1 MPIFNKDTRTEYH
14 LITCDHPLMIDAGM
28 SSFTLP
34 QFKEWWYFRD
44 GTGEYVNQKV
54 FYDAESDNRIKTVL
68 GHTPS
73 DYDVSFCVDVWRFE
87 GYNVGRYQKYA
98 ILKDFAQNVD
108 PWEYYNENPDAPEV
122 DKDTFDIGHLQ
133 LNDVKGKQFNRIT
146 KLFHDDITEG
156 VYAADLIALNDYYN
170 IVGYNLEKEEDRATR
185 QFFKDIRRSKNA
197 GYVSWRNNILLNLRL
212 IEGAEPCVS
221 EEEFN
226 FKLYLFDKKRPVNRT
241 KSEAVSS
248 INIAA
253 SAMGAD
259 GANNLGKADGDH
271 NLAADGAPGGMVGG
285 PLKFRFI
292 PIDGTFSAGSEQIHG
307 IVYSNTI
314 PKANLPNLE
323 LDEVDVA
330 EYLQDPLETSQ
341 ITPGT
346 GLAIPID
353 VQNAN
358 PFQWMANYANP
369 AGCRGENKEKIK
381 LQVFNMNPK
390 SFKKGD
396 YVKITS
402 RDGLWWIDDLS
413 VSDEEPPLATLKDVS
428 EWQFTYHITNQR
440 YHFRFADP
448 NTPGEIKTYDAGQFE
463 NTGPVDA
470 FAMEDAIAKKYLA
483 ARTDSEW
490 SAKYGST
497 VAHQVVDEGKTW
509 PGYAQITSFDY
520 MGKEFGGLRGD
531 RGNALVLTDN
541 RRSYDG
547 TLFGQFDDTGK
558 QCGKWTVPFF
568 GCTFPKGYNDEAKYT
583 NLNSDTKDAEGNL
596 TGRGWRPGVNTKKTG
611 SGGSQEDIAQNDSF
625 FDLDQF
631 VGGPY
636 GVDGTGHGIGGAED
650 QGIFNPLANHNNK
663 STNAAPEFF
672 LTQQEKDA
680 IDPDNGHVNLFS
692 AGHQMYHVPADV
704 LTNGPFT
711 AENGGPIL
719 NLNNVQK
726 YITDPDIFGT
736 TGDYPKDNIYNS
748 YHDFWLD
755 PTSFQFLYDT
765 IDRNTREP
773 YEKDDKAILDF
784 KPVDT
789 RNVLFRPLRDAVF
802 SQYDQRTDQIIPN
815 PLDHLRQCGFS
826 NYGAASVDYG
836 KFGRSTVGGGS
847 PIFGSKTKKRILEKD
862 KKSLSD
868 GEDQHHL
875 VVKQQRND
883 FLKDSDL
890 DIGDNNQVIPFEY
903 YIYKDEKR
911 NSYEYRVEGFSVPMG
926 NPDLYGG
933 REPNALGAK
942 DTLTDDDQ
950 TRGGFGVIGARATAE
965 CEGGF
970 VFVSDTYIG
979 QDSIFNTNVNQHE
992 AMLGSKTQL
1001 LYNQA
1006 STTQL
1011 FVKVYQAWPRDQTI
1025 FDSRFFAV
1033 HHFNEGNKFPVG
1045 VKSRLGKYQRPWEY
1059 TYRSKEKVQDSETFP
1074 DASFNPLEYDPL
1086 TQMVTG
1092 VTINQTS
1099 ETTYTDV
1106 LIIDKDATNV
1116 DMRIPQYFNK
1126 DSSGAG
1132 THSSNGGFAGQGDAY
1147 TENYLAP
1154 VGTGRLVFNEGAL
1167 TEEDDDLAHYVLEG
1181 ETLTEINLWAEQ
1193 FDESEREDRIAK
1205 RRIYQQIAPT
1215 GYWKVDPV
1223 RRGRLLPWI
1232 YNQTTIRLPN
1242 DLTKAMDTAV
1252 NPEATLAD
1260 LIKAQKKYLIV
1271 QDMGE
1276 GYNLSDTLK
1285 IESATGSNAIARVA
1299 EIGEGGSIK
1308 RLEWTTKD
1316 TTILGETINYVYRG
1330 EGFLP
1335 SDFPAGSTT
1344 GINEDTKSDLEF
1356 LPHLNFEGSGY
1367 SNRTFKGYIMAG
1379 FTENVEKWDYKPQVA
1394 TETKEPYVLGTPNN
1408 TVDGTSNP
1416 AFRTENN
1423 IQIIPI
1429 GAVAIVLGQGA
1440 NTFFTVPQE
1449 NIEPTIGRQVTTVV
1463 LSGDPTVSNPNV
1475 LTGTFPKFD
1484 MFFQFHG
1491 DISHQGIAGGA
1502 NKPSFFENF
1511 IDLSIN
1517 PF

>member
-1 MPIFNKDTRTEYH
+1 MPLFNKDTRTEYH

-28 SSFTLP
+28 GSFTLP
-34 QFKEWWYFRD
+34 QFKQWWYFRD

-54 FYDAESDNRIKTVL
+54 FYEAESDNRIKTVL

-253 SAMGAD
+253 TAMGAD
-259 GANNLGKADGDH
+259 GINNLGRVDGDH
-271 NLAADGAPGGMVGG
+271 VAAADDSPGGKVGG
-285 PLKFRFI
+285 NMKMRFR
-292 PIDGTFSAGSEQIHG
+292 PIDGTFSAGSEQIYG
-307 IVYSNTI
+307 IIHSDTI
-314 PKANLPNLE
+314 PGANLPDFDPE
-323 LDEVDVA
+323 QVDTAEHFKYPVA
-330 EYLQDPLETSQ
+330 TPQ

-346 GLAIPID
+346 GLVIPID

-369 AGCRGENKEKIK
+369 SGCRGDNKEKVK
-381 LQVFNMNPK
+381 LQVFNMNPR

-396 YVKITS
+396 YVKITDRES
-402 RDGLWWIDDLS
+402 LWWIDELA

-448 NTPGEIKTYDAGQFE
+448 NAGGFGPDQKQFDAGQFE

-483 ARTDSEW
+483 TRKSGDWQT
-490 SAKYGST
+490 KYGSN
-497 VAHQVVDEGKTW
+497 VAHQVRDEGKTW

-531 RGNALVLTDN
+531 LGNALVLTDN

-547 TLFGQFDDTGK
+547 TLFAQFDDRGK
-558 QCGKWTVPFF
+558 NCGKWTVPFF

-583 NLNSDTKDAEGNL
+583 NLNSAVKDQGGNL
-596 TGRGWRPGVNTKKTG
+596 TGKGWRPGANTENSAG
-611 SGGSQEDIAQNDSF
+611 SSLSQDDSF
-625 FDLDQF
+625 FDLSQF
-631 VGGPY
+631 TNGPY
-636 GVDGTGHGIGGAED
+636 GVGGDGFTVAGEN
-650 QGIFNPLANHNNK
+650 QGIFNPADGHNNR
-663 STNAAPEFF
+663 SSNLSPTLF
-672 LTQQEKDA
+672 LTDQEADA
-680 IDPDNGHVNLFS
+680 IPDIHVNLFS
-692 AGHQMYHVPADV
+692 AGYQMYHVPADI
-704 LTNGPFT
+704 LTNGPFS
-711 AENGGPIL
+711 AQNGGPIL

-726 YITDPDIFGT
+726 YITDPDVFGT
-736 TGDYPKDNIYNS
+736 IEDDEFTVRNNIVNK

-802 SQYDQRTDQIIPN
+802 AQWDQK
-815 PLDHLRQCGFS
+815 LDGSANNEPFSVKELTQCGFS
-826 NYGAASVDYG
+826 NYGFATRGPA
-836 KFGRSTVGGGS
+836 TVGQTTITPGD
-847 PIFGSKTKKRILEKD
+847 PIFGTGTKVRIYNKD
-862 KKSLSD
+862 KKFTK
-868 GEDQHHL
+868 HHL
-875 VVKQQRND
+875 IVNQNYGNTPSLAD
-883 FLKDSDL
+883 DEDL
-890 DIGDNNQVIPFEY
+890 VAAIGVPSMPFEY
-903 YIYKDEKR
+903 YIYRSESDKLGSAEFKND
-911 NSYEYRVEGFSVPMG
+911 GFAVAMS
-926 NPDLYGG
+926 NDLYYGG
-933 REPNALGAK
+933 NTPDALGASKEDAK
-942 DTLTDDDQ
+942 DEQ
-950 TRGGFGVIGARATAE
+950 TMGGFGVIGAKATAE

-970 VFVSDTYIG
+970 VFVADTYIG
-979 QDSIFNTNVNQHE
+979 QNAIFRVNTNEHE
-992 AMLGSKTQL
+992 AMVGAKTQL

-1045 VKSRLGKYQRPWEY
+1045 VDSQRPWEVG
-1059 TYRSKEKVQDSETFP
+1059 YRSAADQDDTTTFLGYTL
-1074 DASFNPLEYDPL
+1074 SYDTL
-1086 TQMVTG
+1086 TEEPTG
-1092 VTINQTS
+1092 VKLKRGEASTPITAS
-1099 ETTYTDV
+1099 GLFAV
-1106 LIIDKDATNV
+1106 DKAATNV
-1116 DMRIPQYFNK
+1116 DIREPSRFGNQTFTFSQNDVQIKNDFIEKVTSVQPVF
-1126 DSSGAG
+1126 SEGVFEE
-1132 THSSNGGFAGQGDAY
+1132 HNGGYILED
-1147 TENYLAP
+1147 N
-1154 VGTGRLVFNEGAL
+1154 GA
-1167 TEEDDDLAHYVLEG
+1167 
-1181 ETLTEINLWAEQ
+1181 TLTQTDLPQ
-1193 FDESEREDRIAK
+1193 KFTP
-1205 RRIYQQIAPT
+1205 IAPT
-1215 GYWKVDPV
+1215 GYWKVNNE

-1232 YNQTTIRLPN
+1232 YNQSTIRLPN
-1242 DLTKAMDTAV
+1242 DLTDDLNVSDV
-1252 NPEATLAD
+1252 NPTKTLAD
-1260 LIKAQKKYLIV
+1260 LIKEEGKYLIV
-1271 QDMGE
+1271 QDVGE

-1285 IESATGSNAIARVA
+1285 IESDTGFNAIARVA

-1316 TTILGETINYVYRG
+1316 TTILGETVNYVYRG

-1335 SDFPAGSTT
+1335 NDFPAGSTS
-1344 GINEDTKSDLEF
+1344 GINEDTKSGLEF

-1379 FTENVEKWDYKPQVA
+1379 FIEDVEKWDYKPQVA

-1416 AFRTENN
+1416 VFRTENN

-1429 GAVAIVLGQGA
+1429 GATAIVLGQGA

-1475 LTGTFPKFD
+1475 LAGTFPKFD

-1491 DISHQGIAGGA
+1491 DISHQGITNLGE
-1502 NKPSFFENF
+1502 SFVENF